1 MPLLP
6 ECTNHLERL
15 PNLGQR
21 QGQVEDMQEMRTEV
35 HIQGEGDKMIGNNF
49 WLDDMI
55 TSRDPGL
62 ALSIMQMVKDLKTFA
77 KSIQSKIDQLEKD
90 PSPNQELILQKKTIL
105 ESIQKEIRR
114 LERKALYSELGE

>member
-6 ECTNHLERL
+6 ERTNHLERV
-15 PNLGQR
+15 PSLGQR
-21 QGQVEDMQEMRTEV
+21 QGQVEEMQEMRTEV
-35 HIQGEGDKMIGNNF
+35 HLQDEGNKMIGDNF

-55 TSRDPGL
+55 ASRDPGL

-77 KSIQSKIDQLEKD
+77 RALQNKILELEKD
-90 PSPNQELILQKKTIL
+90 PSPNQELILQERTIL

-114 LERKALYSELGE
+114 LERKALYLELGA